1 MLGIAIATGEIN
13 MCVGST
19 PKAPAAPPRLPEAP
33 TAPDQTGVS
42 QADLDKRR
50 RAAAAGG
57 GTTST
62 ILTGP
67 RGVQNGAQT
76 AQKTLLGQ

>member
-1 MLGIAIATGEIN
+1 
-13 MCVGST
+13 MCISS
-19 PKAPAAPPRLPEAP
+19 PKAPAPAPVLPEAP
-33 TAPDQTGVS
+33 VAPEASGLA
-42 QADLDKRR
+42 QAEADRRR

-62 ILTGP
+62 ILTGS

-76 AQKTLLGQ
+76 AQKTLLGA